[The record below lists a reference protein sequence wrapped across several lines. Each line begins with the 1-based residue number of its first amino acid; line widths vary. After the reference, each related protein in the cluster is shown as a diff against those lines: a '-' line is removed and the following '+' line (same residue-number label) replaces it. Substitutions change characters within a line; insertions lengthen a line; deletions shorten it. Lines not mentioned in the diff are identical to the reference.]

1 MDIFAYTIAGVT
13 GINRTN
19 DTMFTIKYVVV
30 VTVFLF
36 LLWGVSRYLT
46 RRQHL
51 TFKEKN
57 IKIVERVALSNDKYL
72 YLIELDQVHYL
83 ISSDKSGMSLI
94 DKREHLKIESIQR
107 QVPQSGA
114 FFEQLKTSIL
124 KRESNNNSK
133 DEQND

>member
-1 MDIFAYTIAGVT
+1 MDIFAYTIAGLT

-46 RRQHL
+46 KRQHL

-57 IKIVERVALSNDKYL
+57 IKVVERVALSSDKYL
-72 YLIELDQVHYL
+72 YLIELDQVYYL
-83 ISSDKSGMSLI
+83 VSSDKSGMSLI
-94 DKREHLKIESIQR
+94 DKREHLNIETTKR
-107 QVPQSGA
+107 QEPQTGA
-114 FFEQLKTSIL
+114 FFDQLKSSIL
-124 KRESNNNSK
+124 KRESDKNSK
-133 DEQND
+133 DEQNG